1 MSTPESARQVVREMS
16 GKPMVYQDMSTEA
29 FRSAALHAGLPEI
42 VATFVSDTDAGVA
55 RGALFEDGGARQ
67 NAASA

>member
-1 MSTPESARQVVREMS
+1 
-16 GKPMVYQDMSTEA
+16 MVYQDMSTEA